1 MLSSETACCTLTCT
15 GHCLRQPRHETA
27 QVSAAGHTKK
37 IRRQAPHHAT
47 RTGHGQPGGPS
58 THDTHGT
65 HRTHTWHA
73 HGTHSPHGTCTQHTH
88 SAYTQHIPTQHAHST
103 HTRHT
108 LPAQHTHSTQHTH
121 SALASG
127 GMRGPRQAAGSPR
140 PGLQRAPV
148 TREGALRGSPGAC
161 GAGAGN

>member
-1 MLSSETACCTLTCT
+1 MLHPHVHWALFTTAETRNGPGVRRRTHKENTQASTSPRDTHRARPARRALDTRHTRHTSHTHTARSRHTL
-15 GHCLRQPRHETA
+15 PARHA
-27 QVSAAGHTKK
+27 HSAHTL
-37 IRRQAPHHAT
+37 
-47 RTGHGQPGGPS
+47 S
-58 THDTHGT
+58 THTA
-65 HRTHTWHA
+65 HT
-73 HGTHSPHGTCTQHTH
+73 HGTHSPHGTHTQ
-88 SAYTQHIPTQHAHST
+88 
-103 HTRHT
+103 HT